1 MKKRNGQE
9 MDNEKYLKT
18 LFKKNTDIQ
27 ITNDANK
34 DVTFVVSKGQGEL
47 FNIVRDSLLENVN
60 GSCIYSSKDNEIYFT
75 VSKHDINVIEVISK
89 KIKKDRRIHLSKV
102 VINPNKIRRY
112 LDKKEKG

>member
-47 FNIVRDSLLENVN
+47 FCWRVW
-60 GSCIYSSKDNEIYFT
+60 
-75 VSKHDINVIEVISK
+75 
-89 KIKKDRRIHLSKV
+89 
-102 VINPNKIRRY
+102 
-112 LDKKEKG
+112 